1 MQFTRERAAM
11 LAASTA
17 AFGLAAL
24 LRKVSVDR
32 IHPLQYQVIAACVYL
47 MFLPFYVMLAIKYA
61 PPASEID
68 GRGIAW
74 AVVAT
79 AIASFGGITFG
90 YALKSG
96 NDVGVITS
104 LSSLSPIITMMLSFV
119 LLGERPSASSA
130 IGCALVLAGVAI
142 ISFRG

>member
-1 MQFTRERAAM
+1 M

-24 LRKVSVDR
+24 LRKVAVDR
-32 IHPLQYQVIAACVYL
+32 VHPLQYQVVAACVYV
-47 MFLPFYVMLAIKYA
+47 MFLPFYVMLAMKYA
-61 PPASEID
+61 PSASQID
-68 GRGIAW
+68 GKGVAW

-96 NDVGVITS
+96 NDVGVIS
-104 LSSLSPIITMMLSFV
+104 AMSAASPVVTIMLSFL
-119 LLGERPSASSA
+119 LLGERPSWASG
-130 IGCALVLAGVAI
+130 IGCLFVLLGVAI
-142 ISFRG
+142 IGSQR